1 MLVIL
6 LLVSSFSTGQF
17 NTLTSMFSIVVGAPR
32 TFRGYRGE
40 KLDIRCSYE
49 SGYEANSKY
58 FCKGKG
64 IFGRKDII
72 IKSGSPA
79 KHDKFSLTDDKKSR
93 VFTITITDLRTE
105 DAGRY
110 WCAVERSLPLT
121 DVYSEISL
129 KVEQNQENTEG
140 SSVSSFSNTPSY
152 FSSTQVNLQSSS
164 STDQH
169 NSTASHT
176 DLGSVAGG
184 LGSVLLVLLL
194 CSGTFLI
201 LKKRKRKCETALPL
215 QNVQQNTET
224 DCVYEEI
231 LDSDVIITAE
241 SSSNQTP
248 ASDLNTRPE
257 NVVYSTVTNQQPD
270 LHSSHTHSANQVTD
284 TDCDYYG
291 NITSSEIYVTAT
303 HPQNNTK
310 DDANIYSLIKHK

>member
-6 LLVSSFSTGQF
+6 LLVSSFSTV
-17 NTLTSMFSIVVGAPR
+17 FSIVVGAPR
-32 TFRGYRGE
+32 TFRGHRGE

-79 KHDKFSLTDDKKSR
+79 KHDRFSLTDDTINR
-93 VFTITITDLRTE
+93 VFTITDLRTA

-152 FSSTQVNLQSSS
+152 FSSTEVNLQSSS

-224 DCVYEEI
+224 GCVYENV
-231 LDSDVIITAE
+231 LDSDVIIAA
-241 SSSNQTP
+241 SSNQTP
-248 ASDLNTRPE
+248 ASDLNTHP
-257 NVVYSTVTNQQPD
+257 VITVYCTVTNQQPN
-270 LHSSHTHSANQVTD
+270 LHSGHTHSANQVTD

-291 NITSSEIYVTAT
+291 NITSSEIIYITAT
-303 HPQNNTK
+303 HPQNNKMTRQH
-310 DDANIYSLIKHK
+310 IQ